1 MKELVIYIIT
11 FLIIFLF
18 YFLFVIIR
26 KKKLEKFR
34 ENIYVEYL
42 TRVYKLDINRIR
54 IKDLALAIALIN
66 SFIIATTVFILGF
79 INSWILKFILGFIV
93 LIPLQLL
100 MYHIVGKIFEK
111 RFKEEE

>member
-1 MKELVIYIIT
+1 MKELIIYIIT
-11 FLIIFLF
+11 FLIIFLC

-42 TRVYKLDINRIR
+42 ARVYKLDISRIR
-54 IKDLALAIALIN
+54 IKDLALSVALIN

-79 INSWILKFILGFIV
+79 INSWIFKFVLGFIV

-100 MYHIVGKIFEK
+100 MYHIVGKIFRK
-111 RFKEEE
+111 RFKEEK